1 MTFEQELIALVEK
14 ARADGTPQ
22 ADVEEAVAE
31 LHQRHDKKIP
41 PPITGTITVTEPEDS
56 LGS

>member
-22 ADVEEAVAE
+22 DEIEAAVAE
-31 LHQRHDKKIP
+31 LHRRYNKKVP
-41 PPITGTITVTEPEDS
+41 PPITGTITVTEPADS